1 MRLKAKRYFLII
13 SIAITL
19 FINPTDTLGC
29 TIFCLSDSTQSLMGN
44 SEDYIEEGYMT
55 LVKQNSPDYG
65 MITFSFADKWVQGGV
80 NEYGLAI
87 DGTGAI
93 KEMYMV
99 SDSSL
104 EDLPSKENIVEI
116 ILKRC
121 KNTDQAIELCRK
133 YNLPVLKYGHLM
145 FADSS
150 GNSAIVVLDKE
161 GHTQFIRKE
170 CNYQLL
176 TNFNPLNP
184 EVGYYPCE
192 RFDTANS
199 MLPDL
204 AINEWKAS
212 EVLNAVRQ
220 EGCIKTHYGNVYDCR
235 NKKFFFF
242 RNLDYTQS
250 LLFNIDELLK
260 GNVFRVKVKSL
271 PKLEQFTYPV
281 ESTVVETGNNSVSFR
296 AVKGDYKLIMS
307 KSENFENPIVI
318 PIISGK
324 IDEASLGLFFFI
336 VLFLFIPWKKFKAA
350 SLALLLFV
358 SISCDK
364 DPDLFQ
370 PVEKYNVQITV
381 NETGKWFWKI
391 EGKTNSGYNITTKT
405 LSFRIE

>member
-133 YNLPVLKYGHLM
+133 YNLPV
-145 FADSS
+145 
-150 GNSAIVVLDKE
+150 
-161 GHTQFIRKE
+161 
-170 CNYQLL
+170 
-176 TNFNPLNP
+176 
-184 EVGYYPCE
+184 
-192 RFDTANS
+192 
-199 MLPDL
+199 
-204 AINEWKAS
+204 
-212 EVLNAVRQ
+212 
-220 EGCIKTHYGNVYDCR
+220 
-235 NKKFFFF
+235 
-242 RNLDYTQS
+242 
-250 LLFNIDELLK
+250 
-260 GNVFRVKVKSL
+260 
-271 PKLEQFTYPV
+271 
-281 ESTVVETGNNSVSFR
+281 
-296 AVKGDYKLIMS
+296 
-307 KSENFENPIVI
+307 
-318 PIISGK
+318 
-324 IDEASLGLFFFI
+324 
-336 VLFLFIPWKKFKAA
+336 
-350 SLALLLFV
+350 
-358 SISCDK
+358 
-364 DPDLFQ
+364 
-370 PVEKYNVQITV
+370 
-381 NETGKWFWKI
+381 
-391 EGKTNSGYNITTKT
+391 
-405 LSFRIE
+405 